1 MSARASTQSTERQVV
16 IPAGRVMLMG
26 SVEIPPEPKGI
37 VIFAHGTGSNRFSRR
52 NRAVAQEL
60 RRRQL
65 GTLLFDLLTDGEV
78 SVQSRIFDIEL
89 LAGRLGHAT
98 MWAHDHL
105 DIDRLPFG
113 YFGASTGV
121 AAALVEAAR
130 ADHPPGAIVSRGGRP
145 DLAKRYLAQ
154 VTAPTLLIVGGADNA
169 ILELNHSVQA
179 YLSGLTKLAIV
190 PGATH
195 LFQEPG
201 ALDRVAEL
209 AAGWFE
215 TYLLAPSR
223 VRTGSRG

>member
-1 MSARASTQSTERQVV
+1 MSSLASTQSNERQVV

-60 RRRQL
+60 RRRRL

-78 SVQSRIFDIEL
+78 SAPSRIFDIEL

-121 AAALVEAAR
+121 AATLVETAR
-130 ADHPPGAIVSRGGRP
+130 GDHRPGAIVSRGGRP

-169 ILELNHSVQA
+169 TLELNHSVQA
-179 YLSGLTKLAIV
+179 QLSGLTKLAII

-201 ALDRVAEL
+201 ALDRVADL

-215 TYLLAPSR
+215 TYLLSPSR
-223 VRTGSRG
+223 ARTGSRG